1 MDIKWLEVCE
11 PHTYLAARDYLELVI
26 NPMEA
31 EKIVNDIKNVTIV
44 FKKAKDIFRASK
56 LKCLDDDNERVKSNL
71 EKIEKGKPLS
81 PVLLVVFNNKLIIA
95 DGYHR
100 ASSSFICGEN
110 TLIACKIVYYD
121 TKNY

>member
-1 MDIKWLEVCE
+1 MEIKWLDVCE
-11 PHTYLAARDYLELVI
+11 PHTYTAAVDYLELVI
-26 NPMEA
+26 EPYIA
-31 EKIVNDIKNVTIV
+31 KDIVEDIKNAPIV

-71 EKIEKGKPLS
+71 EKIHKGKELS

-100 ASSSFICGEN
+100 ASSLRLISEN
-110 TLIACKIVYYD
+110 ELIACKIAYFN
-121 TKNY
+121 TNK